1 MTMSNLSCSPPS
13 HFSPTDCLVW
23 LQGKGKDED
32 GSIFEGVSGFN
43 APVKPSLLT
52 MGARKPPSADTPLC
66 FGSGDSE
73 EHSSNTS
80 GSSNL
85 LALADNSLNNSEA
98 GSSEQSRTG
107 SDSEETTNC
116 SVLKLPPHSQVAAC
130 RAIRTG
136 EHISPAASFS
146 PDSYKISMPQR
157 PVHSGFMGAQQPD
170 AITAGDL
177 SNSNSS
183 DDEVSDDVTSILK
196 QLLGE
201 SDERHAEAGNL
212 TGRAGIQGRLI
223 TWRGEHR
230 KEYCPMAMN
239 EQGLPS
245 GGSREFC
252 RR

>member
-1 MTMSNLSCSPPS
+1 M
-13 HFSPTDCLVW
+13 W

-32 GSIFEGVSGFN
+32 GSIFEGVRGFN

-85 LALADNSLNNSEA
+85 LAPADNSLNNSEA

-116 SVLKLPPHSQVAAC
+116 SVLKLPPQSQVAAC

-146 PDSYKISMPQR
+146 PDSSSIVPEHARDSYKISMPQR
-157 PVHSGFMGAQQPD
+157 PVHSEFMGAQQPD
-170 AITAGDL
+170 AITAGGL

-201 SDERHAEAGNL
+201 SDERHAEAGSL
-212 TGRAGIQGRLI
+212 TGRAGSQGRLI

-230 KEYCPMAMN
+230 KEYCN
-239 EQGLPS
+239 E
-245 GGSREFC
+245 
-252 RR
+252 

>member
-1 MTMSNLSCSPPS
+1 M
-13 HFSPTDCLVW
+13 W

-43 APVKPSLLT
+43 TPVKPSLLT
-52 MGARKPPSADTPLC
+52 MGARKPSADTPLC

-85 LALADNSLNNSEA
+85 LARADNSLNNSEA
-98 GSSEQSRTG
+98 GSSEQLHTG

-136 EHISPAASFS
+136 EHISPAASFLPDS
-146 PDSYKISMPQR
+146 SSIVPEHARDSYKISMPQR

-170 AITAGDL
+170 AITAGGL
-177 SNSNSS
+177 SNSNFS

-196 QLLGE
+196 QLLGP
-201 SDERHAEAGNL
+201 DERHAEAGNL
-212 TGRAGIQGRLI
+212 TGRAGSQGRLI
-223 TWRGEHR
+223 TWRGEHS
-230 KEYCPMAMN
+230 KEYCN
-239 EQGLPS
+239 E
-245 GGSREFC
+245 
-252 RR
+252 